1 MIKVPDFS
9 DIQRFVITDFGAEED
24 DQQATSQA
32 IVTAISAAVEA
43 GGGRIVIPAGEW
55 PTGKIHLKSNIN
67 IHLEEGATLLF
78 SEDPKDYLPAVKT
91 TWEGMECFNYSPLN
105 VSCGCIPPCGKTLPA
120 VAVLALGQVQRAGPS
135 GPCSLKSAPASG
147 QRTCA

>member
-1 MIKVPDFS
+1 MHKEIPVFLLAIILLASCDQKKVNVPINEVSVEAPFEMPMIKVPDFS

-91 TWEGMECFNYSPLN
+91 TWEGMECFNYSP
-105 VSCGCIPPCGKTLPA
+105 
-120 VAVLALGQVQRAGPS
+120 
-135 GPCSLKSAPASG
+135 
-147 QRTCA
+147 